1 MPLRAPKFW
10 IFNIAFWLAA
20 TALLIAHSA
29 ILQIPTFGALLRGG
43 LQGMAG
49 FAICIGFAWLL
60 RRIAAKDLAAIG
72 LFALLGAAG
81 AGATATVGINAIVYA
96 QLGADLGA
104 LQIGYFFHTAL
115 THILTLLIWAGLY
128 LAISARM
135 NFAAAAE
142 IQAQGGEAAPAA
154 DAGPARRI
162 AVERAGRITLLPT
175 AEIEAVRAAGDYIEA
190 ITAEGAFL
198 RRETLK
204 DIEGRLDP
212 DAFIRV
218 HRSAIVNLDAID
230 SLKPEGRGDYSITLK
245 SGATVRLS
253 RSYRS
258 ALAARGFLSV

>member
-20 TALLIAHSA
+20 AALLIVHSA
-29 ILQIPTFGALLRGG
+29 IQQIPTFGALLRGG
-43 LQGMAG
+43 LQGAAG

-60 RRIAAKDLAAIG
+60 RRMTGKDLAAIG
-72 LFALLGAAG
+72 LVALLGAGG
-81 AGATATVGINAIVYA
+81 AGAAATAGINALVYM

-135 NFAAAAE
+135 N
-142 IQAQGGEAAPAA
+142 AAPSAEVQARGGGAA
-154 DAGPARRI
+154 QASEGGPARRI
-162 AVERAGRITLLPT
+162 AVERAGRITLLPA
-175 AEIEAVRAAGDYIEA
+175 AEIEAIRAAGDYIEA

-198 RRETLK
+198 RREALK
-204 DIEGRLDP
+204 DIEARLDP
-212 DAFIRV
+212 QAFIRV

-230 SLKPEGRGDYSITLK
+230 SLKPEGRGDYTITLNC
-245 SGATVRLS
+245 GQTIRLS
-253 RSYRS
+253 RSYRE
-258 ALAARGFLSV
+258 ALAARGFLSA